1 MRNLASKILYFLND
15 NQLNLLRREIKAF
28 HQGEIL
34 LQGQYQSSDNLNTR
48 DFIKYFHS
56 KWVGTL
62 LRLRIAHPEIHDFF
76 RYSEYLL
83 DFNEE
88 PSSREEAVQISNIQ
102 LSELNLTRDIAYLVF
117 QILESSISFEEF
129 SNHNNISREI
139 SLRLLA
145 LAENNIA
152 AQRFIG
158 SANT

>member
-1 MRNLASKILYFLND
+1 M
-15 NQLNLLRREIKAF
+15 
-28 HQGEIL
+28 
-34 LQGQYQSSDNLNTR
+34 
-48 DFIKYFHS
+48 KYFHS

-88 PSSREEAVQISNIQ
+88 PSSREEAIQISNNQ
-102 LSELNLTRDIAYLVF
+102 LSELNLVRDIAYLVF
-117 QILESSISFEEF
+117 EILESSISFEEF
-129 SNHNNISREI
+129 SNHNNINREI

-145 LAENNIA
+145 LAENNIV

-158 SANT
+158 STNT